1 MNINIFPPQF
11 WQLIAFGIIGAYLS
25 VFADISKPVRTFF
38 KLQRL
43 KPFDCEK
50 CLGFWIAFIY
60 YLCNH
65 HQWYIAFAYGC
76 IAGTIAILTVK
87 ICRW

>member
-1 MNINIFPPQF
+1 MEITLLHKELWN
-11 WQLIAFGIIGAYLS
+11 LIGLGIIGAYLS
-25 VFADISKPVRTFF
+25 VFADISKPIRTFF
-38 KLQRL
+38 KWQRL

-50 CLGFWIAFIY
+50 CLGFWITFIY

-65 HQWYIAFAYGC
+65 YQWYIAFGYGC

-87 ICRW
+87 NAH

>member
-1 MNINIFPPQF
+1 MNINIFPNDL
-11 WQLIAFGIIGAYLS
+11 WNLIAFGIIGAYLS
-25 VFADISKPVRTFF
+25 VFVDWAYYPRKFLVRKT
-38 KLQRL
+38 L

-65 HQWYIAFAYGC
+65 YQWYIAFGYGC

-87 ICRW
+87 ICKP